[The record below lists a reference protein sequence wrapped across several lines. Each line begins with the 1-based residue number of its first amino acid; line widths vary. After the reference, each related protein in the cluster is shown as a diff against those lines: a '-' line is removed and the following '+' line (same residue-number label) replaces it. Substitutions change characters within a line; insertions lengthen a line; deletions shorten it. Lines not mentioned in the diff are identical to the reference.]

1 MAEPQASPTFQKP
14 APREYVG
21 CQDWIPIGAA
31 VGAVIEKLHLKG
43 GGK

>member
-1 MAEPQASPTFQKP
+1 MAEPQVSPTFQKP
-14 APREYVG
+14 KPCEDVA
-21 CQDWIPIGAA
+21 CQGWIPIGAA

>member
-1 MAEPQASPTFQKP
+1 MAEPQVSLTVQKP
-14 APREYVG
+14 APREGVA

-31 VGAVIEKLHLKG
+31 VGAVIEKLYLKG